1 MATSKERKGL
11 NEAKFREA
19 NERLEAGAREIVG
32 AEDDSLLPFLCEC
45 VRMDCTH
52 VVLLTL
58 AEYEYVRGDGS
69 RGMAVPGHQDET
81 VERVVSETDRFVVT
95 EKFVP
100 AGQVVEDS
108 DPRS

>member
-1 MATSKERKGL
+1 MATPEERKGL
-11 NEAKFREA
+11 NEARFRQA

-32 AEDDSLLPFLCEC
+32 PDDDSPVPFLCEC
-45 VRMDCTH
+45 PRMDCTH

-95 EKFVP
+95 EKFG
-100 AGQVVEDS
+100 AADQVVEES